1 MSSPDATADYI
12 HGFGEVEA
20 DRLWA
25 QAELLGR
32 HVFEHLPLP
41 DRGRLVELGCGVGA
55 ELDQIRR
62 RRSDLELIG
71 VELSASHLDAART
84 RAAHLAHL
92 VHADA
97 TRLPLADAS
106 VDAAITIWVLEH
118 VGDPVAVMREALRVL
133 RPDGVLVCTEV
144 DNATFRFDPPLPAVE
159 AWWRRFCDTQV
170 AAGGDPFIGRRLHSI
185 AHDLGARDVA
195 TRDVA
200 IVASP
205 DDPVRQA
212 ELIDYVDD
220 LLSSGA
226 RTMAE
231 HEVVSDEDLDALRRD
246 LDLARAEPDLRWEY
260 HAVQLTC
267 RPPSS

>member
-1 MSSPDATADYI
+1 MSSADAASTYI
-12 HGFGEVEA
+12 HGFGDVEA

-25 QAELLGR
+25 QAEILGR

-41 DRGRLVELGCGVGA
+41 ERGRLVELGCGVGA

-62 RRSDLELIG
+62 RRPELELIG
-71 VELSASHLDAART
+71 VELSASHLSTALE

-118 VGDPVAVMREALRVL
+118 VPDPVAVMREALRVL

-144 DNATFRFDPPLPAVE
+144 DNDTFRFDPPLPAVE
-159 AWWRRFCDTQV
+159 AWWRRFCDTQS
-170 AAGGDPFIGRRLHSI
+170 AAGGDPFVGRRLLGL
-185 AHDLGARDVA
+185 ARDLGARDI
-195 TRDVA
+195 TTTDVA
-200 IVASP
+200 VVASP
-205 DDPVRQA
+205 DDPARQA

-220 LLSSGA
+220 LLTSGA

-231 HEVVSDEDLDALRRD
+231 HEAVSSDDLDALRHD
-246 LDLARAEPDLRWEY
+246 LDAARADPEVRWEY

-267 RPPSS
+267 RPPAD